1 MTTPKVAI
9 MMPSL
14 NHEAYVEEAIDSI
27 YNQGYSNLQ
36 VVVCDDASTD
46 GNFSKLEQLA
56 LKYKFL
62 LLRNHERQGII
73 LTLNRCFEHC
83 RDADYFYTLASD
95 DILQPGIIQACL
107 TEIKKWPNAGML
119 LGTFSVIDGSG
130 SRIGSSR
137 AFRCSSPVTLSS
149 VWEVFNPS
157 FQFQRGGFTRSVY
170 PLKARGNAEDRYL
183 FLSCLLSSFQVVQT
197 NIPFIHRRIHG
208 ANISLSEEART
219 SMDDGWS
226 YFSSHPLYR
235 TKRLVTLRRHMLC
248 CLALPN
254 EEKRRFRK
262 LFSEDRF
269 SVYFILF
276 SLSFFAPFRWIFSSL
291 RKVERLI
298 NRSRLAANLFR

>member
-14 NHEAYVEEAIDSI
+14 NHEAYVEEAICSI
-27 YNQGYSNLQ
+27 YSQGYSNLQ

-46 GNFSKLEQLA
+46 GNFRILEQLA
-56 LKYKFL
+56 LKHKFV
-62 LLRNHERQGII
+62 LLRNSERQGVIR
-73 LTLNRCFEHC
+73 TLNRCFEHC
-83 RDADYFYTLASD
+83 SDADYFYALASD

-107 TEIKKWPNAGML
+107 REIQKWPSAGML

-130 SRIGSSR
+130 ACIGSSR
-137 AFRCSSPVTLSS
+137 TFRRSRVVSLSS

-157 FQFQRGGFTRSVY
+157 FQFQRGDFTRSVY
-170 PLKARGNAEDRYL
+170 PLRASGNAEDRFL
-183 FLSCLLSSFQVVQT
+183 FLSCLLSSFQVIQT

-219 SMDDGWS
+219 SIDDGWS
-226 YFSSHPLYR
+226 YFSSHPLCR

-254 EEKRRFRK
+254 EEKYRFRK

-276 SLSFFAPFRWIFSSL
+276 NLSFFAPFRWIFASM
-291 RKVERLI
+291 RKVERVI
-298 NRSRLAANLFR
+298 GRVRSTAKLSW